1 VRVRRIA
8 VKRVVCERMM
18 VMAVHGIFGG
28 FKESP
33 SFRCRK
39 IGGGAVT
46 A

>member
-1 VRVRRIA
+1 

-18 VMAVHGIFGG
+18 AMTVHSIFGG